1 MFFFGT
7 KKKPSVFCDKSEL
20 RAPILMC
27 DNAKERETYFL
38 LYDEKFFWSPHHL
51 GVENFEKPPFLIDL
65 YQYFIIIWDISFR
78 KPPSCVC
85 SSVNDNHLVCDKLC
99 WVGDLGVTSVCIF
112 GEMVRTRF
120 GKSEPAR
127 FGYPNQVRNMSD
139 VERYITLGVSKRCL
153 INRKWSPFGLW
164 QIMRRWMT
172 LVCIFRGMVWTKS
185 EPTGS
190 DIRTQVRKS
199 EPTGSESEPQLRLR
213 NCRIR
218 CQNI

>member
-1 MFFFGT
+1 
-7 KKKPSVFCDKSEL
+7 
-20 RAPILMC
+20 MC
-27 DNAKERETYFL
+27 DIAKEREKYVRL
-38 LYDEKFFWSPHHL
+38 DDEKNFWSPPHL
-51 GVENFEKPPFLIDL
+51 GIENLEKPPFLIDL
-65 YQYFIIIWDISFR
+65 YQYFIIIWDISLR

-153 INRKWSPFGLW
+153 NDHR
-164 QIMRRWMT
+164 
-172 LVCIFRGMVWTKS
+172 LVCDKS
-185 EPTGS
+185 WGGGWPWCAFLEEWFGPS
-190 DIRTQVRKS
+190 PNLQVRIS
-199 EPTGSESEPQLRLR
+199 ELRFGNPNLQVRNPNLSFGSGIVEYDVKIFNHLLIWVTDD
-213 NCRIR
+213 NL
-218 CQNI
+218 NVF